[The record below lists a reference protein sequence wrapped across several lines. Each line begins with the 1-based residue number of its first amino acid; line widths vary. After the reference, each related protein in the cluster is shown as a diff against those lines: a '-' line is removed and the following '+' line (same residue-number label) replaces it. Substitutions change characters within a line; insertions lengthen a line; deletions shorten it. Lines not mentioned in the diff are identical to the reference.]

1 MISYRIGFSECEHG
15 RASNGQHVRKRLFS
29 RSHPACQEQ
38 NSDQFGVRVGEK
50 IRPTLSRRA
59 SAAQPGQAAPR
70 TGYDTKT
77 DILKRML

>member
-15 RASNGQHVRKRLFS
+15 RASNGQHVRKRLFT

-50 IRPTLSRRA
+50 IHSNPDKLRHAPDTTPKPTS
-59 SAAQPGQAAPR
+59 
-70 TGYDTKT
+70 
-77 DILKRML
+77 